1 LGRPH
6 HSTTGFSQRLF
17 SPSLAFMVVLVCCLF
32 VVVCEGF
39 RRGFVVVVLLIF
51 CGGFLCSFCGDA
63 AFLWQVCVHWFR
75 ECRMVLICPVCVLL
89 VYSMCKAYLMVV
101 QFGAAMVFDRL
112 LLHNFRCGLVLS
124 LSHIT

>member
-1 LGRPH
+1 
-6 HSTTGFSQRLF
+6 
-17 SPSLAFMVVLVCCLF
+17 VVVFGVVF
-32 VVVCEGF
+32 VVVLG
-39 RRGFVVVVLLIF
+39 F
-51 CGGFLCSFCGDA
+51 CGRF
-63 AFLWQVCVHWFR
+63 AFNWFR

-101 QFGAAMVFDRL
+101 QFDAALVFDRL